1 MAKVCEILKIK
12 PQTGNR
18 VSHANNKNKH
28 RFMPNLQKKR
38 IWHPEQNRFIT
49 LKISTKAIR
58 LINKIGIVAAL
69 ALNTKDKA
77 RNT

>member
-1 MAKVCEILKIK
+1 MAQVCDILNIK
-12 PQTGNR
+12 PQVGHR

-28 RFMPNLQKKR
+28 RFMPNIKKKR
-38 IWHPEQNRFIT
+38 IWHPEEKRFIS

-69 ALNTKDKA
+69 ALSKKNRKQG
-77 RNT
+77 